1 MYNTD
6 RVKKWKEETQEMID
20 KILEKQ
26 SDKLEVIVGEELRK
40 GDCIQFGMGTGS
52 LDNAKG
58 QSYKYDLASAI
69 ADKAVDFLDELIAL
83 QYNNSFETGI
93 AIRDFKKQ

>member
-6 RVKKWKEETQEMID
+6 RIKKWKEETQDMID
-20 KILEKQ
+20 KILENQ
-26 SDKLEVIVGEELRK
+26 SDKLEVIIEEELRK
-40 GDCIQFGMGTGS
+40 GDYIQFGMGTGS

-58 QSYKYDLASAI
+58 QSYKYDLESNI

-83 QYNNSFETGI
+83 QYNDSFETGI
-93 AIRDFKKQ
+93 TIRDFKKQ